1 MDIVFR
7 ALAAYIF
14 ILFLMRVVG
23 RRELSSMEPSDV
35 ILLVVIGDLVQN
47 GVTQNDYS
55 VTGVVLAAGTVDKH
69 ALKRDAEKVASLAT
83 EGELLANDMSK
94 GASTKYFAR
103 VHAKELS
110 RAASN
115 LADAL
120 AERPTSPGIEPD
132 VRKLSRLAAKLSRQ
146 LEQLHLHPTSRAV
159 AKSLEQPLSDSA

>member
-1 MDIVFR
+1 VKR
-7 ALAAYIF
+7 ATALVALAIA
-14 ILFLMRVVG
+14 LTG
-23 RRELSSMEPSDV
+23 C
-35 ILLVVIGDLVQN
+35 N
-47 GVTQNDYS
+47 G
-55 VTGVVLAAGTVDKH
+55 GTVDKH

-120 AERPTSPGIEPD
+120 AERPTSPGIEGD
-132 VRKLSRLAAKLSRQ
+132 VRKLSRLAAKVSRH
-146 LEQLHLHPTSRAV
+146 LELLHLHPTDRTV
-159 AKSLEQPLSDSA
+159 AASLKQPLSDDADASDKLSK